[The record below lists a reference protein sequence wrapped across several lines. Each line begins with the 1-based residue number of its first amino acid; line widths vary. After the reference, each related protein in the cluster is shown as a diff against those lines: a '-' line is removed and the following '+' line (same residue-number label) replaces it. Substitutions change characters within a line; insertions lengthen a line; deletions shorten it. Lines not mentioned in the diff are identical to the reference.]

1 MSPRL
6 RLTTRR
12 RWPGTAALG
21 ARTRLG
27 GAILGAGLVA
37 AGVGPAGAAGQARAL
52 PAPAMPKTF
61 LLQYNS
67 QLGVPGNPAGASV
80 TPGGNVYTGW
90 GELDLKVGVDK
101 PFEAQS
107 HTLDGGRVPIV
118 RAFKVDQGTLYT
130 LTTFEASVL
139 GRPMIMAR
147 VEVKNLLSRPNR
159 ARVTAGFA
167 HDGSELTPRAR
178 TCCIRTFRFP
188 RPRASIGREGLYF
201 QPGLGFSGAFN
212 YQLAGRG
219 ALLRDGQAVLFY
231 PPAGTGRLRQFLR
244 TEGGVPDPNTRW
256 GRTFY
261 ELRLPPRGLRSLD
274 FRMPVQPVA
283 PGTREYGAMSRA
295 PFNTL
300 RYQVRLYYNRLFGAA
315 TGISVPERKVVDT
328 YYASLA
334 NMALARYRGSGGW
347 VQAVNNLRY
356 HAFWLRDGA
365 MITRAFDL
373 AGLRGVAAQNLDYFF
388 TWQNPDGLFI
398 SRPEQY
404 DGWGQALW
412 AFGEHYRLTRDAGF
426 ARRAFPAVQRAMS
439 WLGSARAQD
448 ARRLLPPVS
457 NNVDNDL
464 VGGHLV
470 ADNFWAAAGIAGAV
484 DIARGAGQPGAAAS
498 WTATLG
504 DFKANLR
511 RQITAQT
518 PRGPIRS
525 SLDRPGGQY
534 WGPLWA
540 NYISDVFPADSPVVQ
555 NTMRRAR
562 RLFSEGIMT
571 YLYRRLLHH
580 YSGFRVFQTE
590 LNANQQLN
598 ALRGFYAELAH
609 TTGTNAGWEAAT
621 SPFGDRV
628 IDDATTPHGWWAAE
642 YVTLLRNMLVRE
654 QGRDV
659 YLMSAVS
666 PAWLRPGRRISVR
679 RAPTHFGPVSF
690 RLTGTRGGA
699 VLTWTSR
706 LRAGSRLRWP
716 VPFAARGVSAR
727 GLSAGVITLPGPRG
741 SMSVRW
747 SLGGPDLSYDR
758 AFAVLEAAY
767 ARSPNGATRHLR
779 GLEPAR
785 PGDERVPLDP
795 DAYLPPQLA
804 AGQR

>member
-1 MSPRL
+1 M
-6 RLTTRR
+6 
-12 RWPGTAALG
+12 
-21 ARTRLG
+21 
-27 GAILGAGLVA
+27 
-37 AGVGPAGAAGQARAL
+37 
-52 PAPAMPKTF
+52 
-61 LLQYNS
+61 
-67 QLGVPGNPAGASV
+67 
-80 TPGGNVYTGW
+80 
-90 GELDLKVGVDK
+90 DK

-118 RAFKVDQGTLYT
+118 RLLKVDSGNLYT
-130 LTTFEASVL
+130 LTTLSASVV
-139 GRPMIMAR
+139 GRPIVMAR
-147 VEVKNLLSRPNR
+147 VEVKNLLARANR
-159 ARVTAGFA
+159 ARVTASFA
-167 HDGSELTPRAR
+167 HDLSELTPRAR

-201 QPGLGFSGAFN
+201 QPGQGFSGAFN

-231 PPAGTGRLRQFLR
+231 PPAGTARLRQFLR
-244 TEGGVPDPNTRW
+244 TEGGTPAPDTRW
-256 GRTFY
+256 GRSFY
-261 ELRLPPRGLRSLD
+261 ELRLPPRGLRSLV

-283 PGTREYGAMSRA
+283 PGTREYGAMARA
-295 PFNTL
+295 PFNAL
-300 RYQVRLYYNRLFGAA
+300 RHQVRLYYNRIFGAA
-315 TGISVPERKVVDT
+315 TGISVPEPKVVDT

-334 NMALARYRGSGGW
+334 NMALPRYRGPNGW
-347 VQAVNNLRY
+347 VQAVNNMRY
-356 HAFWLRDGA
+356 HAFWLRDAA

-373 AGLRGVAAQNLDYFF
+373 VGLRGIARQNLDYFF
-388 TWQNPDGLFI
+388 SWQQPDGLFI

-426 ARRAFPAVQRAMS
+426 ARRAFPAVQRAMG
-439 WLGSARAQD
+439 WLGAARAGD
-448 ARRLLPPVS
+448 GRRLLPPVV

-484 DIARGAGQPGAAAS
+484 EIARGAGQRGAAAA

-504 DFKANLR
+504 DFKATLR
-511 RQITAQT
+511 RQILSQT

-540 NYISDVFPADSPVVQ
+540 NYISDVFPANSPVVQ
-555 NTMRRAR
+555 NTMRRGR

-642 YVTLLRNMLVRE
+642 YVTMLRNMLVRE
-654 QGRDV
+654 EGRDV
-659 YLMSAVS
+659 VLMSAVS
-666 PAWLRPGRRISVR
+666 PSWLRPGRRISVR
-679 RAPTHFGPVSF
+679 RAPTHFGTVSF
-690 RLTGTRGGA
+690 RLTATGGGA
-699 VLTWTSR
+699 VLSWTSN
-706 LRAGSRLRWP
+706 LRAGSRLRWR
-716 VPFAARGVSAR
+716 VPFAARGVRAP
-727 GLSAGVITLPGPRG
+727 GLRAGHITLPGRSG
-741 SMSVRW
+741 RVSVRW
-747 SLGGPDLSYDR
+747 SLGGPNLSYER
-758 AFAVLEAAY
+758 AFAILEAAY

-779 GLEPAR
+779 GLEPAAPGERTR
-785 PGDERVPLDP
+785 PVDLN
-795 DAYLPPQLA
+795 AYLPPQLA
-804 AGQR
+804 GDGR

>member
-1 MSPRL
+1 MPPGDRT
-6 RLTTRR
+6 TTRR
-12 RWPGTAALG
+12 RRPRRTGTIARPRLSLAA
-21 ARTRLG
+21 
-27 GAILGAGLVA
+27 VA
-37 AGVGPAGAAGQARAL
+37 VALALSAVAPAAADAQARAL
-52 PAPAMPKTF
+52 PAPAMPKTY
-61 LLQYNS
+61 LLQYND
-67 QLGVPGNPAGASV
+67 QLGVPGSPAGAAV

-107 HTLDGGRVPIV
+107 HTIDGGRIPIV

-130 LTTFEASVL
+130 LTVFEAGVL
-139 GRPMIMAR
+139 GNPVVMAR
-147 VEVKNLLSRPNR
+147 VEVKNLLSRSNG
-159 ARVTAGFA
+159 ARVTASFA
-167 HDGSELTPRAR
+167 HDLSELTPRAR
-178 TCCIRTFRFP
+178 TCCIRTYRFP
-188 RPRASIGREGLYF
+188 RPRTPTPREGLYF
-201 QPGLGFSGAFN
+201 QPGAGFSGAFN

-231 PPAGTGRLRQFLR
+231 PPAGGARLRQFLR
-244 TEGGVPDPNTRW
+244 TEGGAPDPNTRW
-256 GRTFY
+256 GRSFY
-261 ELRLPPRGLRSLD
+261 ELRLPPRGVRSLD
-274 FRMPVQPVA
+274 FRMPVIPVA
-283 PGTREYGAMSRA
+283 PGTREYGAISRA
-295 PFNTL
+295 PFATL
-300 RYQVRLYYNRLFGAA
+300 RYQVRLYYNRIFRGSM
-315 TGISVPERKVVDT
+315 GIALPERKATDT
-328 YYASLA
+328 FYASLA
-334 NMALARYRGSGGW
+334 NMALSRYRSNGLW

-356 HAFWLRDGA
+356 HAFWLRDAA
-365 MITRAFDL
+365 MMTRSFDL
-373 AGLRGVAAQNLDYFF
+373 VGLRGIARQNLEYFF

-404 DGWGQALW
+404 DNWGQALW

-448 ARRLLPPVS
+448 GRRLLPPVG

-470 ADNFWAAAGIAGAV
+470 GDNFWAAAGIAGAV
-484 DIARGAGQPGAAAS
+484 DIARGAGQRGAAAS
-498 WTATLG
+498 WTATLA
-504 DFKANLR
+504 DFKATLR

-540 NYISDVFPADSPVVQ
+540 SYISDVFPATSPVVQ

-580 YSGFRVFQTE
+580 YSGFRVFQTD
-590 LNANQQLN
+590 LAANRQLN
-598 ALRGFYAELAH
+598 ALRGFYSELAH

-628 IDDATTPHGWWAAE
+628 VDDATTPHGWWAAE
-642 YVTLLRNMLVRE
+642 YVAMLRNMLVRE
-654 QGRDV
+654 QGNDV

-666 PAWLRPGRRISVR
+666 PSWLRPGRRITVR
-679 RAPTHFGPVSF
+679 GAPTYFGTVSY
-690 RLTGTRGGA
+690 RLTGTGGGA
-699 VLTWTSR
+699 VLTWSSR
-706 LRAGSRLRWP
+706 LRAGTRLRWP

-727 GLSAGVITLPGPRG
+727 GLRAGVITLPGPRG

-758 AFAVLEAAY
+758 AFAILERAY
-767 ARSPNGATRHLR
+767 DRSPNGATRHLR
-779 GLEPAR
+779 KPA
-785 PGDERVPLDP
+785 PDSPEALAPLDP
-795 DAYLPPQLA
+795 DQYVPPQLA